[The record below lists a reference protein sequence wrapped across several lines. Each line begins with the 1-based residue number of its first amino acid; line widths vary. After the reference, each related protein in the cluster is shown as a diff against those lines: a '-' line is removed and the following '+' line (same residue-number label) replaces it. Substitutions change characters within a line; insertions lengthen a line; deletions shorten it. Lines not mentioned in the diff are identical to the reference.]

1 MRQKTNAWVD
11 IAAFVAGLA
20 SIISGIVLWLMPSG
34 GYRGGRG
41 SFVRPAVLG
50 LSHEVWHDLHVWTSL
65 ALAALVLVHLALHWC
80 WIRKLPKI
88 LNKRKSTATTAPEP
102 ACEV

>member
-11 IAAFVAGLA
+11 IAAFVAGIA
-20 SIISGIVLWLMPSG
+20 SLVSGVVLWLMPSG

-41 SFVRPAVLG
+41 LAVRPLALG
-50 LSHEVWHDLHVWTSL
+50 LSHEVWHDLHVWTSF
-65 ALAALVLVHLALHWC
+65 ALVALVLVHLVLHWC

-88 LNKRKSTATTAPEP
+88 LSKTKKQATTVPEP